1 MNNFEIIACDT
12 DSIFFKK
19 SGGASFSKEEMEA
32 LQTSLNSLYPETIR
46 WELNGYFPV
55 IVSAAAKNYLIKSED
70 GKIKFK
76 GSALKDPKKEKA
88 LLDFIQRFIILL
100 SEDKEDEVPS
110 LYNNLVREI
119 CGLKDI
125 GRYTKKITI
134 TEKVLNPER
143 TNEQKVYDAV
153 KNIEGL
159 QEGDKVQV
167 FFKSDRSLCL
177 EKDFSGDYDQKGLLE
192 KLFKSALIF
201 ENIYPVR
208 ERLLNY
214 ALKRSQDALKSV
226 IESPEEKPKDTPQEP
241 VTTPVKS
248 IINQSQAVPGFNL
261 WNVDKIRVSK

>member
-19 SGGASFSKEEMEA
+19 PGGASFSKEEMEA

-46 WELNGYFPV
+46 WELNGFFPV

-76 GSALKDPKKEKA
+76 GSALKDPKKQRG
-88 LLDFIQRFIILL
+88 LLEFVQKFIILL
-100 SEDKEDEVPS
+100 SEDKEDEIPE
-110 LYNNLVREI
+110 LYNLYVREI
-119 CGLKDI
+119 CKMPDI
-125 GRYTKKITI
+125 KRYTKKITI

-167 FFKSDRSLCL
+167 YFKSDRSLGL
-177 EKDFSGDYDQKGLLE
+177 EQNFDGDYDKKGLL
-192 KLFKSALIF
+192 KSLFDSALIF
-201 ENIYPVR
+201 EAVYPVR
-208 ERLLNY
+208 EKLMNY
-214 ALKRSQDALKSV
+214 ALKRSQDALKSL
-226 IESPEEKPKDTPQEP
+226 IEAPEP
-241 VTTPVKS
+241 VKVPEPLKIPENPVKS
-248 IINQSQAVPGFNL
+248 IIKRNNVPDFDL
-261 WNVDKIRVSK
+261 WSLDRAWKS